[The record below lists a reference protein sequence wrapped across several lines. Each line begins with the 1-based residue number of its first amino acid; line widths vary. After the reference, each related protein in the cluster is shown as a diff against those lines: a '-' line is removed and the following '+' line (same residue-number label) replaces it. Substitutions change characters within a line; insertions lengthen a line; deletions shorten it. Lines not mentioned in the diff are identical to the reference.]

1 MSAEN
6 KMKRPWDS
14 YCYETGS
21 MAPMSISI
29 AYWGWLADR
38 VDGQAEEIESLK
50 EALETMGGMFDEL
63 NKETGYAQYVA
74 NQRLASLE
82 HGAVGAQQSG
92 KSGQVLYADHL
103 KKMEALQAQHYETLT
118 AQQQAVADL
127 VLNPQQ
133 PEPPRNPRQLPY
145 AERLERM
152 VCAHVQN
159 PALWV
164 QDEPVYDFVRDAAE
178 YLKQIDAHLA
188 EQEGSK

>member
-14 YCYETGS
+14 HCYETGS

-38 VDGQAEEIESLK
+38 VEDLGFDIAFFNRHTHHRI
-50 EALETMGGMFDEL
+50 EALE
-63 NKETGYAQYVA
+63 AQA
-74 NQRLASLE
+74 KPE
-82 HGAVGAQQSG
+82 PSG
-92 KSGQVLYADHL
+92 PSPAYLDHL
-103 KKMEALQAQHYETLT
+103 KKMEALQAQHYETLA

-133 PEPPRNPRQLPY
+133 PEPPSNPRQLPY

-164 QDEPVYDFVRDAAE
+164 QDEPVYDFVRNAAE

-188 EQEGSK
+188 AQEGSK